1 MILLLKYSL
10 ETPNPPPPPFGVT
23 SYTNWTGAC
32 RRSNFFKDRLAR
44 EVERIG
50 SSTQS
55 VR

>member
-10 ETPNPPPPPFGVT
+10 ETPNPPPFGVT